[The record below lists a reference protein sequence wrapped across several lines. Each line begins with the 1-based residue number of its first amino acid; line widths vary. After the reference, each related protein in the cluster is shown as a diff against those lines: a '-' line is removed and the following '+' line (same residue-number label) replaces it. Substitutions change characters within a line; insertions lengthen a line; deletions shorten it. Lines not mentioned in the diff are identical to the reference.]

1 MLDEVTACPCH
12 VYLHTVILKTRG
24 SVYSR
29 IDGVFGLVSVMVIG
43 RIGAITGLG

>member
-1 MLDEVTACPCH
+1 MSMSCLLAYGDSQNTWVSLQPH
-12 VYLHTVILKTRG
+12 
-24 SVYSR
+24 S